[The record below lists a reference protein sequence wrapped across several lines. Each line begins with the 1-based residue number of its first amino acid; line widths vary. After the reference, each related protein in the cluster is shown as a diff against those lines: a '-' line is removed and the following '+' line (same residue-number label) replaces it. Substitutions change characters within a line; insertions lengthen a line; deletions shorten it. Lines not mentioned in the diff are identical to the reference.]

1 MDKEEVIK
9 IQNISKIY
17 KLYEKPID
25 RLKES
30 VNIFAKK
37 YHEDFYALKN
47 ISFNITKGETI
58 GLIGKNGSGKST
70 LLKIITGVLTPTNG
84 SIQINGKI
92 SALLELGA
100 GFNMEFTGIENI
112 FLNGTIMGFTKEE
125 IDKKLDAILAFADI
139 GDFVYQPV
147 KMYSS
152 GMFVRLAFAVQA
164 CIEPE
169 ILIVDE
175 ALAVGDAEFSF
186 KCINHMKRLVEKGV
200 TVIFVTHDVQ
210 TVRSFCQR
218 VVWLDKGEVKLI
230 GEPHSVTTEYVRYLF
245 GSEIVGRGE
254 SEEIDACES
263 NELKDNHDEKLER
276 WGNGKIRIINY
287 SLVDEKGE
295 EADAFEWGKK
305 IIVKVTAK
313 VSKKIDSKNV
323 GFGFSFRNRNG
334 LDIIVSTTLEE
345 GLKLGPF
352 KEKDQIN
359 VEFEF
364 ENILAPGDY
373 LLTLQVEDRTMGEP
387 QYYEFI
393 ENAKV
398 FCVLAE
404 KQFYSIVQP
413 QIIQKINIIGE
424 KQ

>member
-1 MDKEEVIK
+1 
-9 IQNISKIY
+9 
-17 KLYEKPID
+17 
-25 RLKES
+25 
-30 VNIFAKK
+30 
-37 YHEDFYALKN
+37 
-47 ISFNITKGETI
+47 
-58 GLIGKNGSGKST
+58 
-70 LLKIITGVLTPTNG
+70 
-84 SIQINGKI
+84 
-92 SALLELGA
+92 
-100 GFNMEFTGIENI
+100 
-112 FLNGTIMGFTKEE
+112 
-125 IDKKLDAILAFADI
+125 
-139 GDFVYQPV
+139 
-147 KMYSS
+147 
-152 GMFVRLAFAVQA
+152 
-164 CIEPE
+164 
-169 ILIVDE
+169 
-175 ALAVGDAEFSF
+175 
-186 KCINHMKRLVEKGV
+186 MKRLVEKGV